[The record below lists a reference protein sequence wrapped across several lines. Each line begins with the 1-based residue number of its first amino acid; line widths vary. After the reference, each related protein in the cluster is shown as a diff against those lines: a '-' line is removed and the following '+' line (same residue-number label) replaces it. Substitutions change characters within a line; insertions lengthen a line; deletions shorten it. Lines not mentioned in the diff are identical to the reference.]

1 MSSNFKNYIVLF
13 SLIPLILSVGIAPA
27 FPFVMAQQNDDV
39 ECFGDQV
46 LVKRYSDDSLHC
58 MDALTA
64 TIWDTYGTGKIVD
77 DAATSSEDLSLEQN
91 SSSNVPLSQSK
102 TKPNIIVIMPDDV
115 GWYNIGAYND
125 GIMAGLTPNID
136 SIGRDGMRFT
146 DYYADPSC
154 TAGRSSFIT
163 GELPV
168 RTGLTT
174 VGQAGAK
181 IGMPE
186 KAPTIATVLKS
197 MGYSTGQFGK
207 NHLGDLNMYLPTVH
221 GFDEFFGYLYHL
233 DAMEDPFQKTYPPE
247 QNLIIGPRNMVH
259 SWASDVDDD
268 TVDSRWGKV
277 GKQVIE
283 DAGTLPPKRMETIDT
298 EILNHAINFMDKSL
312 DEEKPFFL
320 WLNPS
325 RMHVVTHLSEHYDNT
340 RTPENGWS
348 IYEAGMLEVDDD
360 VGKVMTF
367 LEENGIKEN
376 TIVIFTTDNGAE
388 VFTWPDGGMT
398 PFRGTKGQIL
408 EGGMRVPMLVQW
420 PSGIP
425 SGVVENG
432 LMSGLDWFPTL
443 VAAAGNPNIVSE
455 LKNGKTIDGKTYKVH
470 LDGYN
475 QLDMLTGQGESNRNV
490 LYYFADASLGAVRI
504 GDYKY
509 RFTDQ
514 PNGWFGATESLGWP
528 VITNLRLDPFE
539 RAGFSEGST
548 EFGSVNYYAYF
559 VYEFWR
565 FVEAQQ
571 QVTELVETFSEFPPM
586 QESAS
591 FNLEGIKNR
600 VMKSNMGQ

>member
-1 MSSNFKNYIVLF
+1 MF

-27 FPFVMAQQNDDV
+27 FPFVMAQQNDDA
-39 ECFGDQV
+39 ECLGDQV

-64 TIWDTYGTGKIVD
+64 TIWDTYGTGKIID
-77 DAATSSEDLSLEQN
+77 DAATSSEDLSTEQN
-91 SSSNVPLSQSK
+91 LSSNAPLSQSK
-102 TKPNIIVIMPDDV
+102 TTPNIIVIMPDDV

-233 DAMEDPFQKTYPPE
+233 DAMEDPFQKTYPSE

-259 SWASDVDDD
+259 SWASDVDDN

-360 VGKVMTF
+360 VGKVMAF
-367 LEENGIKEN
+367 LEENGIKDD

-548 EFGSVNYYAYF
+548 EFGSINYYAYF